1 MTPRQWNLTVR
12 KDLSPLAAL
21 HKLGLLPLVKKVQF
35 RSDKFNRAWVVPKIF
50 DPENLYYFSALV
62 NLQDLTIAELDFP
75 KFTSGIEEYF
85 GRFSPTLRSIALI
98 EPRATSQHL
107 LDFLRLF
114 PKLDDIKIVRHRG
127 TVGAQ
132 RTHDT
137 PRTPIQGSLRGKLT
151 LSGFK
156 DPRLLEGII
165 ATFGGMRFTV
175 MDLDDVVG
183 TQLLLD
189 ACSETLQTL
198 RLYPENLV
206 YSSERFLEE
215 DDMVPELTEHGMD
228 SPRIG
233 SEYQPL
239 TQ

>member
-1 MTPRQWNLTVR
+1 M
-12 KDLSPLAAL
+12 
-21 HKLGLLPLVKKVQF
+21 
-35 RSDKFNRAWVVPKIF
+35 
-50 DPENLYYFSALV
+50 
-62 NLQDLTIAELDFP
+62 
-75 KFTSGIEEYF
+75 
-85 GRFSPTLRSIALI
+85 
-98 EPRATSQHL
+98 
-107 LDFLRLF
+107 
-114 PKLDDIKIVRHRG
+114 
-127 TVGAQ
+127 
-132 RTHDT
+132 HDT